1 MKAVIPVEVIE
12 GKILVIRGHKVMI
25 DRDLAQLYGVE
36 TRAFNQ
42 AVKRNINRFPED
54 FMFRHT
60 NEEAAALSRSQFV
73 ILKRGQNI
81 KYLPYVFTEHGVAML
96 SSVLKSKRAVKVNIE
111 IMRAFVKLRRIIASN
126 IELAYKLNE

>member
-12 GKILVIRGHKVMI
+12 GKILLIRGHKVMI

-54 FMFRHT
+54 FMFQLT
-60 NEEAAALSRSQFV
+60 AEEFERLRSQIV
-73 ILKRGQNI
+73 ILK
-81 KYLPYVFTEHGVAML
+81 A
-96 SSVLKSKRAVKVNIE
+96 
-111 IMRAFVKLRRIIASN
+111 LRLLHSYAGT
-126 IELAYKLNE
+126 

>member
-12 GKILVIRGHKVMI
+12 GKILMIRGHKVMI

-73 ILKRGQNI
+73 I
-81 KYLPYVFTEHGVAML
+81 
-96 SSVLKSKRAVKVNIE
+96 
-111 IMRAFVKLRRIIASN
+111 SN
-126 IELAYKLNE
+126 VRTPRL